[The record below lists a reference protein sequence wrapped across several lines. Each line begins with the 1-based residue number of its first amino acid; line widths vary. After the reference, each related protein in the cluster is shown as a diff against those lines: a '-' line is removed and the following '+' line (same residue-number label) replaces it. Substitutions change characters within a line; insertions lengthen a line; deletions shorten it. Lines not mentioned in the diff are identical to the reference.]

1 MQGSKNGLSTLGLRL
16 YEAME
21 LDFDALSRAATEAR
35 GLAMDAVQAS
45 QSGHLGLPLGC
56 AELGAVLYGYALKYN
71 PEKPRWIGR
80 DYFVLSAGHGSMF
93 LYAWLHLSG
102 YDLPMAEIKR
112 FRQLHSRTPGHPE
125 FGDTP
130 GVECTTGPLG
140 QGVGNAVGIA
150 VACKMAA
157 ARFNTA
163 EHRIFDQHVICL
175 AGDGC
180 MQEGVSSEAAA
191 FAGHFGLDNLIL
203 IYDSNTV
210 TLDAPATATQ
220 SEDTGARFKAYG
232 FDVQEINEED
242 MQAFLDALNNAKE
255 NNNGRPKFIISHS
268 LIGKG
273 IPEVAGTYKAHG
285 EAGAK
290 FVDASRKAL
299 GLPDEHYFVSKE
311 TYAYFAEHK
320 KKLLADY
327 ERWEKI
333 FNEWRSKNSELAK
346 TLDNGIERNVPKD
359 LLSKIPEFP
368 KDAKLA
374 TRKAGSEALQPIA
387 QAMPLLMSGSADL
400 HGSTLNYIKDGEDFT
415 RDNPKGRNIR
425 FGIREHGMCAI
436 LNGISYHGL
445 FRASGATFTVF
456 TDYCRA
462 SIRLAALAKLPNT
475 YIFTHDS
482 IGVGEDG
489 PTHEPVETI
498 TSVRVMPNIDV
509 IRPADPEET
518 AGAFVA
524 AMERTEGPTFL
535 ALTRQTVPMLNEI
548 DVKVRREGV
557 RRGGYIAKR
566 ESASLELILLSC
578 GSELQHAL
586 AAAKE
591 LGAGTRV
598 VSMPCTERFNRES
611 DEYREEILP
620 NKCRKRVAIE
630 AGVPDIWYQY
640 VGLDGKVVGL
650 HRFGLSAPGAEVMKE
665 LGIDAQHVIDAAR
678 SL

>member
-1 MQGSKNGLSTLGLRL
+1 MALNI
-16 YEAME
+16 E
-21 LDFDALSRAATEAR
+21 ALSRAATEAR
-35 GLAMDAVQAS
+35 GLCMDAVQAS

-56 AELGAVLYGYALKYN
+56 AEMGAVLYGYALKHN
-71 PEKPRWIGR
+71 PDRPRWIGR

-93 LYAWLHLSG
+93 LYAWLHMSG
-102 YDLPMAEIKR
+102 YDLPMSEIKR
-112 FRQLHSRTPGHPE
+112 FRQLHSKTPGHPE

-150 VACKMAA
+150 VAMKMAA
-157 ARFNTA
+157 ARFNTD

-180 MQEGVSSEAAA
+180 MQEGVASEASA
-191 FAGHFGLDNLIL
+191 FAGHFGLDNFIL
-203 IYDSNTV
+203 IYDSNAV
-210 TLDAPATATQ
+210 TLDAPAKLTQ
-220 SEDTGARFKAYG
+220 SENTGTRFKAYG
-232 FDVQEINEED
+232 FDVQEIDGHD
-242 MQAFLDALNNAKE
+242 MQQFLDALNVAKE
-255 NNNGRPKFIISHS
+255 RDNGKPQLIIAHT

-273 IPEVAGTYKAHG
+273 VPEVAGTHKAHG

-290 FVDASRKAL
+290 YVDAARKGL
-299 GLPDEHYFVSKE
+299 GLPDEHYFVSDE
-311 TYAYFAEHK
+311 TRKYFAEHK
-320 KKLLADY
+320 EKLLADY
-327 ERWEKI
+327 ARWEEI
-333 FNEWRSKNSELAK
+333 YSDWRKKNPERAK
-346 TLDNGIERNVPKD
+346 TLDDGFERNVPAD

-374 TRKAGSEALQPIA
+374 TRKAGGEVLQPIA

-436 LNGISYHGL
+436 LNGISYHGM

-462 SIRLAALAKLPNT
+462 SIRLGALAKLPNV

-489 PTHEPVETI
+489 PTHQPVETVS
-498 TSVRVMPNIDV
+498 SVRVMPNIDV

-524 AMERTEGPTFL
+524 AMQRTDGPTL
-535 ALTRQTVPMLNEI
+535 IALTRQVVPILNNM
-548 DVKVRREGV
+548 DVKLRREGV
-557 RRGGYIAKR
+557 ARGGYIAKR
-566 ESASLELILLSC
+566 ERDKLDLIIMSC

-586 AAAKE
+586 AAANE
-591 LGAGTRV
+591 LGGGVRV
-598 VSMPCTERFNRES
+598 VSMPCFERFGRQSEK
-611 DEYREEILP
+611 YREEVLP
-620 NKCRKRVAIE
+620 KSCRKRIAIE
-630 AGVPDIWYQY
+630 AGVPQTWYQF
-640 VGLDGKVVGL
+640 VGLDGKVIGL
-650 HRFGLSAPGAEVMKE
+650 HQFGLSAPGAEVMKE
-665 LGIDAQHVIDAAR
+665 RGIDAKHVVDAAKNLR
-678 SL
+678 

>member
-1 MQGSKNGLSTLGLRL
+1 
-16 YEAME
+16 ME

-56 AELGAVLYGYALKYN
+56 AEIGAVLYGYALKYN

-93 LYAWLHLSG
+93 LYAWLHMSG
-102 YDLPMAEIKR
+102 YDLPMSEIKR

-150 VACKMAA
+150 IACKMAA
-157 ARFNTA
+157 ARFNTDD
-163 EHRIFDQHVICL
+163 HRIFDQHVICL

-180 MQEGVSSEAAA
+180 MQEGVASEASA

-203 IYDSNTV
+203 IYDSNAV

-220 SEDTGARFKAYG
+220 SEETGARFKAYG

-290 FVDASRKAL
+290 FVDAARKSL
-299 GLPDEHYFVSKE
+299 GLPTEHYFVSKE

-327 ERWEKI
+327 SAWEKTYG
-333 FNEWRSKNSELAK
+333 EWRKKNPELAK
-346 TLDNGIERNVPKD
+346 MLDDGIERNVPKD

-456 TDYCRA
+456 TDYCRG

-498 TSVRVMPNIDV
+498 TSVRVMPEIDV

-524 AMERTEGPTFL
+524 AMERTDAPTL
-535 ALTRQTVPMLNEI
+535 IALTRQVVPILNDI
-548 DVKVRREGV
+548 DVRVRREGV
-557 RRGGYIAKR
+557 LHGGYIARR
-566 ESASLELILLSC
+566 ESGQLELIILSC

-586 AAAKE
+586 AAAKV

-598 VSMPCTERFNRES
+598 VSMTCFERFASES
-611 DEYREEILP
+611 EKYLE
-620 NKCRKRVAIE
+620 
-630 AGVPDIWYQY
+630 
-640 VGLDGKVVGL
+640 
-650 HRFGLSAPGAEVMKE
+650 
-665 LGIDAQHVIDAAR
+665 
-678 SL
+678 